1 MQGFFFNLLVK
12 MVTLWISGEHMLRFS
27 KHQISQNKVHTCGLK
42 SLNSHTLV

>member
-12 MVTLWISGEHMLRFS
+12 MVIFGISGEHMLRFS
-27 KHQISQNKVHTCGLK
+27 KHQISQNKVHSCGLK